1 MQVTEVAAEGLKRE
15 YKVVVA
21 ADEIEGKVEARL
33 KKLAK
38 TAKVPGFRPGKV
50 PISLLKKQYGRQ
62 VMGEILEEA
71 VDEGSKQAITEN
83 QLKPAL
89 RPKIEVTK
97 FDDGQDLEFKMDV
110 EVLPEVPETDLKSIS
125 LTRQVVEIE
134 DSRVE
139 DAIANV
145 AKARRQ
151 FEPLAEPRPAAE
163 GDQVTLDFVG
173 SIDGEPFEGGK
184 AEGFTIVIGSGQ
196 MIPGFETALVGKS
209 IGEKGEIEATF
220 PEDYGRPDL
229 AGKTASFAIEIK
241 DIQAAAERPID
252 DAFAAELGAESLD
265 DLKAKIKE
273 RLASDYRGMARQKVK
288 RALLDDLAERCRFGV
303 PEGMVDL
310 EFNAIWK
317 QLEDEMKRTES
328 SFESMG
334 QSEEETRKEY
344 RDIAERRVRLGLV
357 LSDIGIK
364 NEVKVEVAELQQ
376 AVMEQARRYPGQEK
390 EVFEYFR
397 DTPAAL
403 EQLRAPI
410 FEDKVVDFILELA
423 DVTDEVVSIED
434 LMKDPDEE
442 QPAAA
447 ADNAAAAETSVADE
461 KAAAAE
467 EAAPAE
473 AADAAAEPN
482 KKKGKKEAEA

>member
-21 ADEIEGKVEARL
+21 ATEIEGKVEARL
-33 KKLAK
+33 KKIAK

-50 PISLLKKQYGRQ
+50 PLSLLKKQYGRQ
-62 VMGEILEEA
+62 VMGEILEQA
-71 VDEGSKQAITEN
+71 VDEGSKQAINDN

-97 FDDGQDLEFKMDV
+97 FDDGTDLEFKMDV
-110 EVLPEVPETDLKSIS
+110 EILPDVPATDLKAIS

-145 AKARRQ
+145 AKARRD
-151 FEPLAEPRPAAE
+151 FAPLAEPRPAAD
-163 GDQVTLDFVG
+163 GDQVTLDFEG
-173 SIDGEPFEGGK
+173 SIDGTPFEGGK

-196 MIPGFETALVGKS
+196 MIPGFETALIGKS
-209 IGEKGEIEATF
+209 IGDEGEIEATF
-220 PEDYGRPDL
+220 PEDYGREDL
-229 AGKTASFAIEIK
+229 QGKTATFQIAVK
-241 DIQAAAERPID
+241 DIKEAAERTID
-252 DAFAAELGAESLD
+252 DAFAKELGAESLD
-265 DLKAKIKE
+265 DLKSKIKE
-273 RLASDYRGMARQKVK
+273 RLATDYRGIARQKVK
-288 RALLDDLAERCRFGV
+288 RALLDDLAERCQFAV
-303 PEGMVDL
+303 PEGMIEL

-317 QLEDEMKRTES
+317 QLEEEMKRTES

-334 QSEEETRKEY
+334 QSEDETRSEY
-344 RDIAERRVRLGLV
+344 RQIAERRVRLGLV

-364 NEVKVEVAELQQ
+364 NEVKVEGAELQQ

-423 DVTDEVVSIED
+423 QVTDETVSIEE
-434 LMKDPDEE
+434 LMKDPDDEAAPSDAGPSDE
-442 QPAAA
+442 AASDETAPSEAAA
-447 ADNAAAAETSVADE
+447 A
-461 KAAAAE
+461 
-467 EAAPAE
+467 AAPT
-473 AADAAAEPN
+473 AASE
-482 KKKGKKEAEA
+482 KEAKG